1 MVFGLLA
8 VLLVPLGVP
17 SLSEGKKVKG
27 FCFVICEELF
37 MSDQK

>member
-1 MVFGLLA
+1 MIFGLLA

-17 SLSEGKKVKG
+17 SLSEGKKG